1 MSEKLIKI
9 VFITIATLIISII
22 LFTMIFSKG
31 GQEFLWKAIEPAM
44 LNQWTLSTMDNGGE
58 RTLIYEEQF
67 KEMKSQK
74 YNES

>member
-1 MSEKLIKI
+1 MSENLIKI
-9 VFITIATLIISII
+9 VFIAVGTLLVSLI
-22 LFTMIFSKG
+22 LFDMIFSKG

-67 KEMKSQK
+67 KEMIK
-74 YNES
+74 